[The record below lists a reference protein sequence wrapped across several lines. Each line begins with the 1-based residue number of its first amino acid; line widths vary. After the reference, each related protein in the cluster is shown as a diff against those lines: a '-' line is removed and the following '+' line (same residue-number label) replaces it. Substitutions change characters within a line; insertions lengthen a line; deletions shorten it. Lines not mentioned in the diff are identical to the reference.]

1 MYLEKISNILKKKTT
16 KIKKK
21 EEMGNVLAGALTGV
35 FIYITDM
42 VLQQF
47 MIGSGVMEL
56 VKFIIQGWLT
66 VIFVQQIDKFMDSSH

>member
-1 MYLEKISNILKKKTT
+1 
-16 KIKKK
+16 
-21 EEMGNVLAGALTGV
+21 MGNVLAGALTGV

-47 MIGSGVMEL
+47 VIGSGVMEL

-66 VIFVQQIDKFMDSSH
+66 VIFVQQIDKFMDSRE

>member
-1 MYLEKISNILKKKTT
+1 
-16 KIKKK
+16 
-21 EEMGNVLAGALTGV
+21 MGNVLAGALTGV

-66 VIFVQQIDKFMDSSH
+66 VIFVQQIDKFMDSRE

>member
-1 MYLEKISNILKKKTT
+1 
-16 KIKKK
+16 
-21 EEMGNVLAGALTGV
+21 MGNVLAGALTGV

-47 MIGSGVMEL
+47 VMGSGVMEL

-66 VIFVQQIDKFMDSSH
+66 VIFVQQIDKFMDSRE

>member
-1 MYLEKISNILKKKTT
+1 MYLEKISNILKKNNQNQ
-16 KIKKK
+16 KK

>member
-1 MYLEKISNILKKKTT
+1 
-16 KIKKK
+16 
-21 EEMGNVLAGALTGV
+21 MGNVLAGALTGV

-47 MIGSGVMEL
+47 TIGSGVMEL

-66 VIFVQQIDKFMDSSH
+66 VIFVQQIDKFMDSRE

>member
-1 MYLEKISNILKKKTT
+1 
-16 KIKKK
+16 
-21 EEMGNVLAGALTGV
+21 MGNVLAGALTGV

-66 VIFVQQIDKFMDSSH
+66 VIFVQQIDKFMDSRDS

>member
-1 MYLEKISNILKKKTT
+1 
-16 KIKKK
+16 
-21 EEMGNVLAGALTGV
+21 MGNVLAGALTGV